1 MKRLLALLPLTAL
14 PTWGQCVM
22 CFRTAAAQQGARAHV
37 LDIGILLLGV
47 PPFLI
52 LAGYCFLFY
61 KKNAVTEETLPRDQ
75 GTGSPD
81 DSLPR

>member
-1 MKRLLALLPLTAL
+1 MKRLLAALPLAAA
-14 PTWGQCVM
+14 PAWAQCVM

-37 LDIGILLLGV
+37 LDVGIVLLGA

-61 KKNAVTEETLPRDQ
+61 RKNGVTREAPHPEPPTEPR
-75 GTGSPD
+75 P
-81 DSLPR
+81 